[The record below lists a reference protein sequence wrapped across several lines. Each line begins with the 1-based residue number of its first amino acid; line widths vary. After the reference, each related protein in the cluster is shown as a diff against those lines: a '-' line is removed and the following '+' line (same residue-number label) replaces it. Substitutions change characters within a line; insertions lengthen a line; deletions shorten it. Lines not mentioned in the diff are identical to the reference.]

1 METDTNFEAVFQE
14 LVSRLAGH
22 LDIPERDLSP
32 ELEIP
37 TLQLDSVIAVT
48 VLGELQDL
56 YRVDLP
62 VNLFW
67 EKETIGEVA
76 REISQLANSE
86 RR

>member
-1 METDTNFEAVFQE
+1 METEKNYEAVLQE
-14 LVSRLAGH
+14 LVGRLAGH
-22 LDIPERDLSP
+22 LGIPERDLSP
-32 ELEIP
+32 ELEVP
-37 TLQLDSVIAVT
+37 SLQLDSVIAVT

-67 EKETIGEVA
+67 EKERIGEVA
-76 REISQLANSE
+76 EEIFLLVNSG